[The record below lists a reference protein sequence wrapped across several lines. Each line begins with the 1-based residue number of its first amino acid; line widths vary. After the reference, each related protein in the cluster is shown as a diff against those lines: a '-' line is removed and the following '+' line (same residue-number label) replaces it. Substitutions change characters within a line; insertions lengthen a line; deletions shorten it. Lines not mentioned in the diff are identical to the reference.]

1 MTEVYTEPAATTPA
15 EIPDTVKP
23 DYSKTLNVPK
33 PDVKNPDGLDT
44 NESSIPQRA
53 NLAQREP
60 QTLEFWRRNRIY
72 QESLKGTTARGTF
85 ILHDGPP
92 FSNGDIHIGHA
103 FNKIL
108 KDVVTK
114 FRTMEGYTAPYVPGW
129 DNNGLPIE
137 VLVAK
142 EFREKKQT
150 PTRMEI
156 RRRCR
161 EVAEEWVGKQSE
173 QFQRLGIRG
182 DWDHPYLT
190 MSKEMAAQE
199 LDVFAEMVDRG
210 FIYRGL
216 RPVYWSLVDETA
228 LADAE
233 IEYADRTDPSVY
245 VRFPLRADPD
255 GVFGPDARQGDCYTV
270 IWTTT
275 PWTIPANVAVAA
287 GPGLDYV
294 VVQHG
299 TARYLVAA
307 DRLGATMAAADF
319 HDWTVL
325 KTVKGRDLQNLIF
338 QHPLPSIERGSPLVL
353 AEYVTTTDGTGLV
366 HTAPGHGKDDFATG
380 QRYHLPTIQVL
391 TGDGYF
397 NDEAGTEFAGLKLGA
412 GQEKVMERLADAGA
426 LLAREEIFHSYPHGW
441 RSHDPLVYRATV
453 QWFVD
458 VDNKGHRG
466 KALKAI
472 DGVRWFPEESR
483 NRITAMVEGRPDWCI
498 SRQRAWGVGIP
509 VFYAQPSGEPLL
521 TAESIGYVRALVAQ
535 HGTDAWFETDVKDIL
550 PAGFK
555 HPETGEMEFTK
566 ETDIFDVWFDSG
578 STCRTVLEQWPG
590 LSYPADVYLEGGDQH
605 RGWFNAALMIGM
617 ATKGGPPFRQ
627 VITNGW
633 TLDESGRKMS
643 KSKLNGVAPAVVVEK
658 YGADVLR
665 LWVCLSDYFADVR
678 VGDKILEQTATS
690 YRTLRNTLRFTLGNL
705 YDFDPV
711 LNPVPLN
718 ELDEIDRWA
727 MHRLNEVVRRCVSA
741 YDVYEFPRVAQT
753 LLTFCA
759 QDLSAFYL
767 DVLKDRLYS
776 WGADSRARRSAQT
789 VLYEITSTLTRL
801 LAPILSFTA
810 EEVWQKLPVPGKPA
824 SVLLA
829 ALPSYR
835 ADVRSRDLEARWEPL
850 LQAREQ
856 VNKALE
862 GVKKRLELAVT
873 LTADAETY
881 AALHPY
887 LSQLPALFLVSQV
900 TLRQSGVPGLRVEDN
915 GPAPGT
921 RCARCWV
928 AVLDGGDKDPAAFCA
943 GGCSRRWLVSSDGEV
958 ASRRLI

>member
-1 MTEVYTEPAATTPA
+1 MTEVFTE
-15 EIPDTVKP
+15 KP

-44 NESSIPQRA
+44 NPDSIPQRA
-53 NLAQREP
+53 NLAKREP
-60 QTLEFWRRNRIY
+60 QILEFWKQNRVY

-85 ILHDGPP
+85 LLHDGPP

-114 FRTMEGYTAPYVPGW
+114 FRTMEGYTSPYVPGW

-142 EFREKKQT
+142 EFLAQKLS
-150 PTRMEI
+150 PTRTEI

-161 EVAEEWVGKQSE
+161 EVATEWTAKQSE

-182 DWDHPYLT
+182 DWDNPYMT
-190 MSKEMAAQE
+190 MTPKMAAKE
-199 LDVFAEMVDRG
+199 LDVFAEMVEKG
-210 FIYRGL
+210 FVYRGL
-216 RPVYWSLVDETA
+216 KPVFWSLVDETA
-228 LADAE
+228 LAE
-233 IEYADRTDPSVY
+233 HEVEYEDRTDPSIF
-245 VRFPLRADPD
+245 VRFPLQADPD
-255 GVFGPDARQGDCYTV
+255 GVFGPDAKQGDCYTV

-287 GPGLDYV
+287 GAGIEYV
-294 VVQHG
+294 VVQHD
-299 TARYLVAA
+299 TARYLVAS
-307 DRLGATMAAADF
+307 DRLGAVMAAANF
-319 HDWTVL
+319 HGWSVL
-325 KTVKGRDLQNLIF
+325 KTVKGSDLQNLIF
-338 QHPLPSIERGSPLVL
+338 QHPLASIERGSPLVL
-353 AEYVTTTDGTGLV
+353 ADYVTTTDGTGLV
-366 HTAPGHGKDDFATG
+366 HTAPGHGKDDFLTG
-380 QRYHLPTIQVL
+380 QKYNLPTIQVL
-391 TGDGYF
+391 TGNGYF
-397 NDEAGTEFAGLKLGA
+397 NNEAGPEFAGLKLGV
-412 GQEKVMERLADAGA
+412 GQEKVMERLAAAGA
-426 LLAREEIFHSYPHGW
+426 LLAREDIFHSYPHGW

-458 VDNKGHRG
+458 IDNNGHRE
-466 KALKAI
+466 KCLKAI
-472 DGVRWFPEESR
+472 DGVRWFPEESK
-483 NRITAMVEGRPDWCI
+483 NRITAMVAGRPDWCI

-521 TAESIGYVRALVAQ
+521 TKESIKAVRDLVADK
-535 HGTDAWFETDVKDIL
+535 GTDAWFETEAQDIL

-555 HPETGEMEFTK
+555 HPDTGETEFTK

-590 LSYPADVYLEGGDQH
+590 LSYPADAYLEGGDQH

-617 ATKGGPPFRQ
+617 ATKGTAPFKQ

-643 KSKLNGVAPAVVVEK
+643 KSKMNGVAPEVVVEK

-665 LWVCLSDYFADVR
+665 LWVCMSDYFADVR
-678 VGDKILEQTATS
+678 VGDKIFEQMATN

-705 YDFDPV
+705 YDFDPE
-711 LNPVPLN
+711 LNAVPLDQL
-718 ELDEIDRWA
+718 EEIDRWA
-727 MHRLNEVVRRCVSA
+727 MHRLNEIVHRCVQA

-753 LLTFCA
+753 LLSFCS
-759 QDLSAFYL
+759 QELSALYL

-776 WGADSRARRSAQT
+776 FGANSRERRSAQT
-789 VLYEITSTLTRL
+789 VLFEITSNLARL

-810 EEVWQKLPVPGKPA
+810 EEVWQKLPMPNKPL

-835 ADVRSRDLEARWEPL
+835 VDVRDHALEARWEPL
-850 LQAREQ
+850 LQAREL

-862 GVKKRLELAVT
+862 GTKKRLELGVT
-873 LTADAETY
+873 LTADTETY
-881 AALHPY
+881 AVLHPY

-900 TLRQSGVPGLRVEDN
+900 TLRQSQVPGLQIENN

-928 AVLDGGDKDPAAFCA
+928 AVLDGGETDPAAFCA
-943 GGCSRRWLVSSDGEV
+943 GGCTRRWTVSSDGEM

>member
-1 MTEVYTEPAATTPA
+1 MTDVYTEPAATAPA
-15 EIPDTVKP
+15 ETAPPKT

-44 NESSIPQRA
+44 NPDSIPQRA
-53 NLAQREP
+53 NLPQREP
-60 QTLEFWRRNRIY
+60 LTLEFWQRHHVY
-72 QESLKGTTARGTF
+72 AESLRPRTGRGTF
-85 ILHDGPP
+85 VLHDGPP

-108 KDVVTK
+108 KDVTTK
-114 FRTMEGYTAPYVPGW
+114 FRSMEGYSAPYVPGW

-142 EFREKKQT
+142 EFREKQQT

-156 RRRCR
+156 RHRCR
-161 EVAEEWVGKQSE
+161 EVAEEWVGKQSA

-190 MSKEMAAQE
+190 MSKEMAAKE
-199 LDVFAEMVDRG
+199 LDVFAEMVEKG
-210 FIYRGL
+210 YIYRGL

-233 IEYADRTDPSVY
+233 IEYADRTDPSIF
-245 VRFPLRADPD
+245 VRFPLRVDPD
-255 GVFGPDARQGDCYTV
+255 GVFGADAQTGDCYAV

-287 GPGLDYV
+287 GRGIEYV
-294 VVQHG
+294 VVQHQ
-299 TARYLVAA
+299 TARYLVATE
-307 DRLGATMAAADF
+307 RLGATMAAAGF
-319 HDWTVL
+319 SDWTVL
-325 KTVKGRDLQNLIF
+325 KTLPAGALQNLIF
-338 QHPLPSIERGSPLVL
+338 QHPLPEIDRGSPLVM
-353 AEYVTTTDGTGLV
+353 ADYVTTTDGTGLV

-380 QRYHLPTIQVL
+380 QKYNLPTLQVL
-391 TGDGYF
+391 TGDGFF
-397 NDEAGTEFAGLKLGA
+397 NEEAGPEFQGMKLGP

-453 QWFVD
+453 QWFVSID
-458 VDNKGHRG
+458 HKGHRE

-472 DGVRWFPEESR
+472 DGVRWFPEESK
-483 NRITAMVEGRPDWCI
+483 NRIQAMVGGRPDWCI

-509 VFYAQPSGEPLL
+509 VFYAQPSGTPLL
-521 TAESIGYVRALVAQ
+521 TKESIGHVRALVAN
-535 HGTDAWFETDVKDIL
+535 HGTDAWFETPVGDIL
-550 PAGFK
+550 PSGFK
-555 HPETGEMEFTK
+555 HPETGETEFTK

-590 LSYPADVYLEGGDQH
+590 LSFPADVYLEGGDQH
-605 RGWFNAALMIGM
+605 RGWFNSSLMIGM
-617 ATKGGPPFRQ
+617 ATKNAAPYRQ
-627 VITNGW
+627 VVTNGW
-633 TLDESGRKMS
+633 TLDETGRKMS

-665 LWVCLSDYFADVR
+665 LWVCSTDYFGDVR
-678 VGDKILEQTATS
+678 VGDNILEQTAGS
-690 YRTLRNTLRFTLGNL
+690 YRTLRNTLRFALGNV

-711 LNPVPLN
+711 LNAVPLDQL
-718 ELDEIDRWA
+718 EEMDRWA
-727 MHRLNEVVRRCVSA
+727 LHRLNEVVRRCTVA
-741 YDVYEFPRVAQT
+741 YDAYEFPRVVQT
-753 LLTFCA
+753 LLAFCA

-767 DVLKDRLYS
+767 DVIKDRLYS
-776 WGADSRARRSAQT
+776 FGADSRARRSAQT
-789 VLYEITSTLTRL
+789 VLYEVTSCLARL
-801 LAPILSFTA
+801 LAPILSFTS
-810 EEVWQKLPVPGKPA
+810 EEVWQKLPVPGKPV

-829 ALPSYR
+829 ALPSFR
-835 ADVRSRDLEARWEPL
+835 ADLRARELEARWEPVL
-850 LQAREQ
+850 AARDE

-862 GVKKRLELAVT
+862 GTRKRLELAVT

-887 LSQLPALFLVSQV
+887 LSQLPALLLVSRV
-900 TLRQSGVPGLRVEDN
+900 TLRPSGAPGLRVQND

-928 AVLDGGDKDPAAFCA
+928 AVLDGGDADPAAFCPA
-943 GGCSRRWLVSSDGEV
+943 GCARRWMVSDDGEV